1 MRNCAKIA
9 LNPARHFLYQ
19 AGMQSPSLRQL
30 DIFAQMVAA
39 GSVARC
45 ADMLGV
51 TADDIARDIGSLEM
65 RLGYRLFEDMSG
77 TVRLTPAGRKT
88 AQAMTLLSQDAPEDW
103 DETAAPDAMPAQAV
117 PLPAAPARQTIM
129 LAAPAPIFGHFQDAL
144 SAFEAANEDIAIT
157 LDLQVQSVAD
167 AADALRAGRAD
178 IAYFYALE
186 EPAGFASRYGWSEP
200 LSLYVGDAH
209 PLAQADSVSRDD
221 LATTPML
228 ALERHNPMR
237 HIVEDALARGRVQ
250 LGPPV
255 LESDD
260 MFAVMTALRAGRG
273 IFAAFG
279 ALARDLG
286 RMDGIGR
293 LRLDAQLPAIEVRQ
307 ALGPRAAETPAV
319 EALAE
324 FLFL

>member
-1 MRNCAKIA
+1 MYDCAKIA

-19 AGMQSPSLRQL
+19 TGMQSPSLRQL

-51 TADDIARDIGSLEM
+51 TADEIARDIASLEM

-77 TVRLTPAGRKT
+77 SVRLTPAGRKT

-103 DETAAPDAMPAQAV
+103 DETAAPAE
-117 PLPAAPARQTIM
+117 APAPPLQPPAPQRQTIM

-157 LDLQVQSVAD
+157 LDLHVQSVTD
-167 AADALRAGRAD
+167 AAAALREGRAD

-200 LSLYVGDAH
+200 LSLYAGAAH
-209 PLAQADSVSRDD
+209 PLAQADSVSRED
-221 LATTPML
+221 LAVTPML
-228 ALERHNPMR
+228 ALERRSPMR
-237 HIVEDALARGRVQ
+237 HIIEDALARGRVQ
-250 LGPPV
+250 LGAPA

-260 MFAVMTALRAGRG
+260 MFAVMTALRAGTG

-286 RMDGIGR
+286 RMDGIER
-293 LRLDAQLPAIEVRQ
+293 LRLDSQLPAIEVRQ
-307 ALGPRAAETPAV
+307 ALGARAAETPAV

>member
-103 DETAAPDAMPAQAV
+103 DETAAPPKALPPPPA
-117 PLPAAPARQTIM
+117 PPRKTIM
-129 LAAPAPIFGHFQDAL
+129 LAAPAPIFGHFQEAL

-157 LDLQVQSVAD
+157 LDLQVQSVTD
-167 AADALRAGRAD
+167 AAAALREGRAD

-186 EPAGFASRYGWSEP
+186 EPSGFASRYGWSEP
-200 LSLYVGDAH
+200 LSLYVGAAH

-221 LATTPML
+221 LAVTPML

-250 LGPPV
+250 LGAPV

-260 MFAVMTALRAGRG
+260 MFAVMTALRAGKG

-293 LRLDAQLPAIEVRQ
+293 LPLDTQLPAIEVRQ